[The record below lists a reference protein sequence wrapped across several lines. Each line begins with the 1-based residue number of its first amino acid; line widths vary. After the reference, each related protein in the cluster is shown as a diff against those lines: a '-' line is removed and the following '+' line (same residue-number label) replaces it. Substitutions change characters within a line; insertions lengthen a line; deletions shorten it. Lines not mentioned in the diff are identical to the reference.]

1 MAIPGLH
8 QSRASWCLLITV
20 APFAE
25 IWISWGLHIQVEK
38 WNAILLFFDSKYL
51 MMMMMTM
58 TMMMMMMMM
67 MILLIFILIL
77 TLIIIIIIIIIIL
90 YNCCNGTSYE
100 DPTSRWRRQ
109 LQKTRGC
116 LRPWRSKKSVESQFQ
131 EHLNSGHWPHAS
143 RSCGS
148 STHCP
153 RAKRGASAYH
163 RDPNRNRVPWWL
175 FMCSI
180 VHPTRA
186 IKSFWVIPKCCK
198 WVATQHQW
206 QKQFRGRMD
215 AAKVL
220 MMNQNHQLVHCLFKV
235 WGTVWGLGSRIS
247 FIPGSGPLVF
257 VRSSSLLSLLPLVS
271 LLIYPS

>member
-38 WNAILLFFDSKYL
+38 WNAILLFFDSQYL
-51 MMMMMTM
+51 
-58 TMMMMMMMM
+58 MMM

-77 TLIIIIIIIIIIL
+77 ILTLIIIIIL
-90 YNCCNGTSYE
+90 YNRCNGTSYE

-109 LQKTRGC
+109 LQKNSWLLKT
-116 LRPWRSKKSVESQFQ
+116 LNIKKNVESQFQ

-186 IKSFWVIPKCCK
+186 IKSCWVIPKCCK

-215 AAKVL
+215 AAKIL

>member
-25 IWISWGLHIQVEK
+25 IWIPWGLHIQVEK
-38 WNAILLFFDSKYL
+38 WNAILLLFDSKYL
-51 MMMMMTM
+51 
-58 TMMMMMMMM
+58 MMM

-77 TLIIIIIIIIIIL
+77 ILILTLIIIIIL
-90 YNCCNGTSYE
+90 YNRCNGTSYE

-109 LQKTRGC
+109 LQKNSWLLKT
-116 LRPWRSKKSVESQFQ
+116 LNIKKNVESQFQ

-215 AAKVL
+215 AAKIL
-220 MMNQNHQLVHCLFKV
+220 MMNQNHQLVHCPKCGGLSGAWGPESALF
-235 WGTVWGLGSRIS
+235 LAQA
-247 FIPGSGPLVF
+247 LVF